1 LGAMPKWK
9 RWTKKDIHKLQQL
22 AEEGKDWQVIAA
34 ELGRS
39 VEAVQKKANRLG
51 VNVVVQTPPPPSSPT
66 TTTTVKLESKELVS
80 VQKALELLSA
90 ALQKASEEGL
100 DNIEIQ
106 RLNTVATLART
117 YENLFARFMQYR
129 EIEKRVVEL
138 EAKYARLAE
147 EKS

>member
-1 LGAMPKWK
+1 MPKWRK
-9 RWTKKDIHKLQQL
+9 WKKKDVQQLQQL
-22 AEEGKDWQVIAA
+22 AKEGKSWQVIAA

-51 VNVVVQTPPPPSSPT
+51 VDVVVQTPPPTSPPT
-66 TTTTVKLESKELVS
+66 TTTTVKLDSKELIS

-90 ALQKASEEGL
+90 ALQKAAEEGL

>member
-1 LGAMPKWK
+1 MPKWR
-9 RWTKKDIHKLQQL
+9 RWKKKDVQQLQQL
-22 AEEGKDWQVIAA
+22 AKEGKSWDVIAA

-51 VNVVVQTPPPPSSPT
+51 VDVVVQTPPPPSSPT
-66 TTTTVKLESKELVS
+66 TTTTVKLESKELIS

>member
-1 LGAMPKWK
+1 MPKWRK
-9 RWTKKDIHKLQQL
+9 WKKKDVQQLQQL
-22 AEEGKDWQVIAA
+22 AKEGKSWEVIAA

-51 VNVVVQTPPPPSSPT
+51 VDVVVQTPPPTSPPT
-66 TTTTVKLESKELVS
+66 TTTTVKLDSKELIS

-90 ALQKASEEGL
+90 ALQKAAEEGL

>member
-1 LGAMPKWK
+1 MPKWK
-9 RWTKKDIHKLQQL
+9 RWAKKDIHKLQQL

-34 ELGRS
+34 ELDRS

-51 VNVVVQTPPPPSSPT
+51 VNVVVQNPPPPSPPT
-66 TTTTVKLESKELVS
+66 TTTTVKLDSKELIS

-90 ALQKASEEGL
+90 ALQKAAEEGL

-138 EAKYARLAE
+138 EAKYARLAKE
-147 EKS
+147 ES